1 MFRLFTILAVIQ
13 AIPLAPLPS
22 AAQGAIQDPASELWE
37 NAYGWLQTGRNL
49 EDAEVW
55 ALAQGTYIEAL
66 RKLEHVSTQFPD
78 FEPVIVSYRIES
90 LRATMSSIEEKLDSS
105 DHDITMKYLDFI
117 ESLETGL
124 AQRYSRN
131 YKEAL
136 DTLEFA
142 KELLEEVIDTDPD
155 RIRPA
160 VESQYARLEES
171 IQWLGEFLNLKR
183 RSVRRTTVTDTIDW
197 GTTRYIKKED
207 LPQEEFGELSSG
219 LFPEVP
225 ASAAEVGGGIGGQGE
240 KNKTG
245 DSLKFEPSGTDAPE

>member
-1 MFRLFTILAVIQ
+1 MFRLISILAAIQ
-13 AIPLAPLPS
+13 AVTLAPLPS
-22 AAQGAIQDPASELWE
+22 AAQGLSQDPASELWE
-37 NAYGWLQTGRNL
+37 NAYGWLHTGRNL
-49 EDAEVW
+49 EEAGQW

-78 FEPVIVSYRIES
+78 FETEIVNYRIETLS
-90 LRATMSSIEEKLDSS
+90 ETMSSIEEKLDSS

-136 DTLEFA
+136 ETLEFA

-160 VESQYARLEES
+160 VDSQYVRLEES
-171 IQWLGEFLNLKR
+171 ITWLGEFLNLKR
-183 RSVRRTTVTDTIDW
+183 RSVRRTTITDTVDW

-219 LFPEVP
+219 LFPRVP
-225 ASAAEVGGGIGGQGE
+225 ASAAEVGGEIGSGE
-240 KNKTG
+240 QNKTG
-245 DSLKFEPSGTDAPE
+245 DALKFEPSGTDAP